1 MSVEQLKSKL
11 VLAKYRL
18 AVLAATM
25 VGLVASVSAGAL
37 NTSISDLLYEVTT
50 LFPSLVD
57 LVIAAIPVIVVIALA
72 AFIVGFLDGII
83 KKLK

>member
-1 MSVEQLKSKL
+1 MYTKLKTKMME
-11 VLAKYRL
+11 VRYRI
-18 AVLAATM
+18 AVLAVMMT
-25 VGLVASVSAGAL
+25 GLVASVSAGAL
-37 NTSISDLLYEVTT
+37 NTSVSDLLAAVTT